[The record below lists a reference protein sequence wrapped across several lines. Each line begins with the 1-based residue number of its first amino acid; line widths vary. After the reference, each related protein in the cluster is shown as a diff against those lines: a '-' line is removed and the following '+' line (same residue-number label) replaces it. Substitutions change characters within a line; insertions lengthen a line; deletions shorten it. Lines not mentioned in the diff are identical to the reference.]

1 MCAIP
6 FQTIFDKGVSL
17 LKMEDAGEDGWT
29 DEIDDHTKSALIR
42 LNEYLENK
50 DRHVKSLLTVLNMD
64 DASETDIS
72 VAFGHEEVWHGYID
86 LVLPSYPSSYE
97 DMPSIAKIVVQMD
110 EEKHS
115 KKRKL
120 DFDDTVKSE
129 EDSVS
134 TEEMTEIEE
143 GEEKKTSPG
152 GKSIVEV
159 KQVLPEKEYEQ
170 ALAQTIVFSLLQKK
184 EHPEFKHHMIPNIVI
199 SPKEVEVLL
208 YDAENDILLCGNR
221 FRLFVE
227 KNSER
232 LTLFD
237 YSIVFLWMVLNY
249 KIFCSFSK
257 TETLKHYK
265 SNFPIFAAGKWEI
278 YKNDLKSNVAHFNA
292 VENSPNVQFFL
303 QTSVKLLK

>member
-1 MCAIP
+1 
-6 FQTIFDKGVSL
+6 
-17 LKMEDAGEDGWT
+17 
-29 DEIDDHTKSALIR
+29 
-42 LNEYLENK
+42 
-50 DRHVKSLLTVLNMD
+50 
-64 DASETDIS
+64 
-72 VAFGHEEVWHGYID
+72 
-86 LVLPSYPSSYE
+86 
-97 DMPSIAKIVVQMD
+97 
-110 EEKHS
+110 
-115 KKRKL
+115 
-120 DFDDTVKSE
+120 
-129 EDSVS
+129 
-134 TEEMTEIEE
+134 MTEIEE

-292 VENSPNVQFFL
+292 VENSPNVQFSL